1 MKKFPARLTFYLL
14 NLLAAILLVCVIG
27 YFVLSHLESYTQ
39 HGQFIPVPACND
51 LTVEEAHA
59 VARHAHLT
67 VVVTDSL
74 YDDAAKPGVVLE
86 QSPVAGAHVKENRLI
101 HLIINAHNPEKVV
114 FPNLQNAAYR
124 QTLQTLTS
132 RGFKIGHIEYA
143 PSEFH
148 NLVLDLKHDG
158 ENIVPGSLLT
168 KGAVI
173 DIVLGSG
180 NGRNTVVLP
189 QLTGKNLQEALDIL
203 RKSYLNLGEVLP
215 DASIKSKNDAY
226 SAVIYEQDPLGETTV
241 EGGTY
246 VNLHITLE
254 KDKIAALDSL
264 MVTE

>member
-1 MKKFPARLTFYLL
+1 M
-14 NLLAAILLVCVIG
+14 
-27 YFVLSHLESYTQ
+27 
-39 HGQFIPVPACND
+39 
-51 LTVEEAHA
+51 
-59 VARHAHLT
+59 
-67 VVVTDSL
+67 
-74 YDDAAKPGVVLE
+74 
-86 QSPVAGAHVKENRLI
+86 
-101 HLIINAHNPEKVV
+101 
-114 FPNLQNAAYR
+114 
-124 QTLQTLTS
+124 
-132 RGFKIGHIEYA
+132 
-143 PSEFH
+143 
-148 NLVLDLKHDG
+148 DLKHDG
-158 ENIVPGSLLT
+158 KNIIPGSLLT

>member
-1 MKKFPARLTFYLL
+1 M
-14 NLLAAILLVCVIG
+14 
-27 YFVLSHLESYTQ
+27 
-39 HGQFIPVPACND
+39 
-51 LTVEEAHA
+51 
-59 VARHAHLT
+59 
-67 VVVTDSL
+67 
-74 YDDAAKPGVVLE
+74 
-86 QSPVAGAHVKENRLI
+86 
-101 HLIINAHNPEKVV
+101 
-114 FPNLQNAAYR
+114 
-124 QTLQTLTS
+124 
-132 RGFKIGHIEYA
+132 
-143 PSEFH
+143 
-148 NLVLDLKHDG
+148 
-158 ENIVPGSLLT
+158 T
-168 KGAVI
+168 KRAVI
-173 DIVLGSG
+173 DIVVGSG

>member
-1 MKKFPARLTFYLL
+1 MLLT
-14 NLLAAILLVCVIG
+14 G
-27 YFVLSHLESYTQ
+27 
-39 HGQFIPVPACND
+39 
-51 LTVEEAHA
+51 
-59 VARHAHLT
+59 RHC
-67 VVVTDSL
+67 
-74 YDDAAKPGVVLE
+74 
-86 QSPVAGAHVKENRLI
+86 
-101 HLIINAHNPEKVV
+101 
-114 FPNLQNAAYR
+114 
-124 QTLQTLTS
+124 
-132 RGFKIGHIEYA
+132 KIGHIEYA

-203 RKSYLNLGEVLP
+203 RKSYLNLGEVL
-215 DASIKSKNDAY
+215 
-226 SAVIYEQDPLGETTV
+226 QDPLGETTV

>member
-39 HGQFIPVPACND
+39 HGQFIPDPAFND

-124 QTLQTLTS
+124 QTLQTLT
-132 RGFKIGHIEYA
+132 
-143 PSEFH
+143 
-148 NLVLDLKHDG
+148 
-158 ENIVPGSLLT
+158 
-168 KGAVI
+168 
-173 DIVLGSG
+173 
-180 NGRNTVVLP
+180 
-189 QLTGKNLQEALDIL
+189 GKNLQEALDIL

>member
-1 MKKFPARLTFYLL
+1 MLLT
-14 NLLAAILLVCVIG
+14 G
-27 YFVLSHLESYTQ
+27 
-39 HGQFIPVPACND
+39 
-51 LTVEEAHA
+51 
-59 VARHAHLT
+59 R
-67 VVVTDSL
+67 
-74 YDDAAKPGVVLE
+74 
-86 QSPVAGAHVKENRLI
+86 
-101 HLIINAHNPEKVV
+101 
-114 FPNLQNAAYR
+114 
-124 QTLQTLTS
+124 LQTLTS